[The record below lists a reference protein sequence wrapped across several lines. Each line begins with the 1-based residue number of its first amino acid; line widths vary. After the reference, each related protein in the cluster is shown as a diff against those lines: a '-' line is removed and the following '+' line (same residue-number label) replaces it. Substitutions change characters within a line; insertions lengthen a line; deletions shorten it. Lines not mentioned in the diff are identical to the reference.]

1 MVNKNRLLTLLR
13 ILQNDSYEHH
23 SLTKAQVRE
32 ALAEKGCRVSKFT
45 LRDDITSFQ
54 KSGYEIDVIEK
65 NSTSATYGFMER
77 EWSAPELQLLI
88 NEALA
93 DQFFSVDRSDD
104 LIKKLAGTAGP
115 FRRDSL
121 QPQILI
127 SEHIK
132 ANNKKII
139 FAVQAIREAIMC
151 GRKITFNTIYII
163 FRTNKFPNLR
173 GHRKKIILFLHM
185 RLYGI
190 GTDIT
195 L

>member
-13 ILQNDSYEHH
+13 ILQNDSEEHH
-23 SLTKAQVRE
+23 PLTKAQVRE
-32 ALAEKGCRVSKFT
+32 ALAEKGYRVSNFA

-54 KSGYEIDVIEK
+54 ESGYEIDVIEK
-65 NSTSATYGFMER
+65 NSTSTTNGFMER
-77 EWSAPELQLLI
+77 EWSVPELHLLI
-88 NEALA
+88 NAALA
-93 DQFFSVDRSDD
+93 DQFIPAVRSDN

-115 FRRDSL
+115 FRRDFI

-132 ANNKKII
+132 ANNKKVI
-139 FAVQAIREAIMC
+139 FAVQAIRKAIMC
-151 GRKITFNTIYII
+151 GRKITFNTINMI
-163 FRTNKFPNLR
+163 FRRNKFPNLW